1 MAIDTEPECYDE
13 VKCKN
18 NENCGTVI
26 AKYLYRGEQCLDVR
40 LNDEHVC
47 YLTKAKNWSVIRTEA
62 ESNE

>member
-26 AKYLYRGEQCLDVR
+26 AKYEYNGEQHLDVR

-47 YLTKAKNWSVIRTEA
+47 YLTKAKNWAVTRLAADVE
-62 ESNE
+62 

>member
-26 AKYLYRGEQCLDVR
+26 AKYDYNGEQHLDVR

-47 YLTKAKNWSVIRTEA
+47 YMTKAKNWGVTRLA
-62 ESNE
+62 EDAE

>member
-18 NENCGTVI
+18 NENGGTVI
-26 AKYLYRGEQCLDVR
+26 AKYEYKGEQHLDVR

-47 YLTKAKNWSVIRTEA
+47 YLTKAKNWAVTRLAADVE
-62 ESNE
+62 